1 MKHADRTL
9 TIDLNV
15 DLAEGCGN
23 DHQLLKLVSSANIA
37 CGLHAGDFN
46 EMRNAILWA
55 KENNVRIGAHPSF
68 PDRENFGRTP
78 MHLPDDVLETCLR
91 YQLGAINALCEA
103 ENVALEYVKPHGA
116 LYNQAAKDP
125 ALAHLIAK
133 TINAFNPNLKLMG
146 LSGSLMLT
154 TAEALGLSVIA
165 EVFADRHY
173 LADGSLVPRT
183 RPDALVENEKEAI
196 TQVLQMV
203 EQQTVTSVEGKII
216 PIQADSVCLH
226 GDGQHA
232 IAFAEKI
239 RYALAQCNIQIS
251 AN

>member
-1 MKHADRTL
+1 MKLAEHTL
-9 TIDLNV
+9 NIDLNV
-15 DLAEGCGN
+15 DLAEGCHN

-46 EMRNAILWA
+46 EMYNAIVWA
-55 KENNVRIGAHPSF
+55 KENKVRIGAHPSF

-78 MHLPDDVLETCLR
+78 MQLPDDVLQACLR

-103 ENVALEYVKPHGA
+103 ENVVLEYVKPHGA

-125 ALAHLIAK
+125 ALARLIAE
-133 TINAFNPNLKLMG
+133 TIKQFNPNLKLMG

-154 TAEALGLSVIA
+154 IAQEIGLDVIA

-183 RPDALVENEKEAI
+183 RPDALVETEEEAI
-196 TQVLQMV
+196 AQVLQMV
-203 EQQTVTSVEGKII
+203 EQQAVTSIDGITI
-216 PIQADSVCLH
+216 PIQADSICLH

-232 IAFAEKI
+232 VAFAEKI
-239 RYALAQCNIQIS
+239 RYALTKRNIRIC
-251 AN
+251 AD